1 VTKDEEIEQ
10 LRKQNGVLL
19 VELNR
24 VSEAL
29 RDLRPRYERDL
40 ADLQAQSTRQ
50 KIEIEALQA
59 EIAELRSEKLKT

>member
-1 VTKDEEIEQ
+1 MTKDEEIER

-19 VELNR
+19 LELNR

-40 ADLQAQSTRQ
+40 ADLHAQSTRQ
-50 KIEIEALQA
+50 KIELETLQA

>member
-1 VTKDEEIEQ
+1 MTKDEEIEQ
-10 LRKQNGVLL
+10 LRKQNGVMLL
-19 VELNR
+19 ELNR

-40 ADLQAQSTRQ
+40 ADLQAQSTLQ
-50 KIEIEALQA
+50 KIEIETLQA